1 MGQKRHTPEEIV
13 AKLRQMDVLVAPG
26 TPVADAIR
34 TIGMTEVGRE
44 MNCWMGRSFTP
55 CSRAGFPYLDAPVR
69 ITIRRLVADSGSHTS
84 PTRPRIWRTSAP
96 FSDIG

>member
-55 CSRAGFPYLDAPVR
+55 CSGAGFPYLDAPVR
-69 ITIRRLVADSGSHTS
+69 ITIRVCTRNNYFPAHADD
-84 PTRPRIWRTSAP
+84 RRNIV
-96 FSDIG
+96 IGR